1 MSYYSWSGIKV
12 PFWVAW
18 GGSKGYNVC
27 VSRTKNAECGVDA
40 IGTKG
45 NDSITGTWFND
56 KLFGGDGNDTLKGLA
71 GNDYLD
77 GGKGADTM
85 IGGWGDDVYVVD
97 DECDVVSECLWQG
110 NDTVISYIDYT
121 LGNHVENLVA
131 AGDKTLTLNGN
142 NLDNIISGNA
152 ADNVI
157 NGGGGNDKLYGGDG
171 CDTLNGGEGCD
182 VLYGEHGDDKLSG
195 GAGADKLYGGEGNDW
210 LDGGS
215 GNDVLYGGAGDDI
228 LIGGGGRDAL
238 YGEDGDDNLYG
249 SNDADCLDGGN
260 GCDVLDGG
268 YGNDWLNGGAG
279 GDTYI
284 YGKNYGHDTIV
295 DCGDPCDTDRIE
307 FKSDICLTDLCF
319 TASHG
324 NLIISAGKG
333 DSITVKNWFH
343 GEQNQIEM
351 LSFNSND
358 ISVSN
363 EQINAAFNHSSY
375 GASVSGASLAAMVQ
389 EQAAQTAAVI

>member
-1 MSYYSWSGIKV
+1 MAQPNKYT
-12 PFWVAW
+12 PQTNFA
-18 GGSKGYNVC
+18 GGC
-27 VSRTKNAECGVDA
+27 ARE
-40 IGTKG
+40 
-45 NDSITGTWFND
+45 
-56 KLFGGDGNDTLKGLA
+56 
-71 GNDYLD
+71 
-77 GGKGADTM
+77 
-85 IGGWGDDVYVVD
+85 
-97 DECDVVSECLWQG
+97 
-110 NDTVISYIDYT
+110 
-121 LGNHVENLVA
+121 
-131 AGDKTLTLNGN
+131 
-142 NLDNIISGNA
+142 
-152 ADNVI
+152 
-157 NGGGGNDKLYGGDG
+157 
-171 CDTLNGGEGCD
+171 
-182 VLYGEHGDDKLSG
+182 
-195 GAGADKLYGGEGNDW
+195 DW

-215 GNDVLYGGAGDDI
+215 GNDVLY
-228 LIGGGGRDAL
+228 
-238 YGEDGDDNLYG
+238 
-249 SNDADCLDGGN
+249 
-260 GCDVLDGG
+260 
-268 YGNDWLNGGAG
+268 GGAG

-333 DSITVKNWFH
+333 DSITVKNWFY

-363 EQINAAFNHSSY
+363 EQNNAAFNHSSY